1 MIDILLSES
10 FLSLLAIN
18 AIAAIGMNIVY
29 ASGQLNLGQAGF
41 LAIGAYTVAVLDV
54 ELGWPL
60 LPLLM
65 AGAAVSAVV
74 AVPIALGASRLRGIY
89 LIMGTLAVGEIV
101 RIAIGNIDEVGGL
114 QGYFGQAPVSTG
126 GIFGSLIAVLALAAF
141 LMASRVG
148 LQIRAVFDDEDAAAA
163 AGVATRRIRVL
174 AVVTSAATVGVAGGL
189 LAKWLTFISPSD
201 FGILK
206 SFEIAL
212 YTLIGGVHSLLGAL
226 AGATFTSGVDK
237 VLGSVERIDYIPTA
251 LHFLDDWRQVIYGSL
266 VIVLIAML
274 PEGLVSRSAAL
285 RFQRPF
291 RRLRRTLE
299 RRGRSAAAP
308 LTPPPRDRGAV
319 RLRLD
324 RVGHRYGGVVALD
337 GVTLEVRAGEILAL
351 IGANGAG
358 KSTLIEVV
366 SGRVASQQGAVTLDG
381 ERIDRL
387 RPERRTRAGVART
400 FQSVR
405 TFAHLTVEETLR
417 LGAMAAARASRR
429 TIDDVAN
436 LIGLGDRLDA
446 LPAELTL
453 ADQRRLEIGRAL
465 AGHPTLLMLDEPSV
479 GMNDDEREELA
490 GLIGEIRDRGIA
502 VVLVDHNLD
511 LALGLADRV
520 AVLDFGTLL
529 TVATPQDV
537 VNDDRVRAAYM
548 GVEDLA
554 AGAEAVPE

>member
-1 MIDILLSES
+1 
-10 FLSLLAIN
+10 
-18 AIAAIGMNIVY
+18 
-29 ASGQLNLGQAGF
+29 
-41 LAIGAYTVAVLDV
+41 
-54 ELGWPL
+54 
-60 LPLLM
+60 
-65 AGAAVSAVV
+65 
-74 AVPIALGASRLRGIY
+74 
-89 LIMGTLAVGEIV
+89 
-101 RIAIGNIDEVGGL
+101 
-114 QGYFGQAPVSTG
+114 
-126 GIFGSLIAVLALAAF
+126 
-141 LMASRVG
+141 
-148 LQIRAVFDDEDAAAA
+148 
-163 AGVATRRIRVL
+163 
-174 AVVTSAATVGVAGGL
+174 
-189 LAKWLTFISPSD
+189 
-201 FGILK
+201 
-206 SFEIAL
+206 
-212 YTLIGGVHSLLGAL
+212 
-226 AGATFTSGVDK
+226 
-237 VLGSVERIDYIPTA
+237 
-251 LHFLDDWRQVIYGSL
+251 
-266 VIVLIAML
+266 
-274 PEGLVSRSAAL
+274 
-285 RFQRPF
+285 
-291 RRLRRTLE
+291 
-299 RRGRSAAAP
+299 
-308 LTPPPRDRGAV
+308 
-319 RLRLD
+319 
-324 RVGHRYGGVVALD
+324 
-337 GVTLEVRAGEILAL
+337 
-351 IGANGAG
+351 
-358 KSTLIEVV
+358 LIEVV

-429 TIDDVAN
+429 TIDDAAN

-465 AGHPTLLMLDEPSV
+465 AGDPTLLMLDEPSV

>member
-465 AGHPTLLMLDEPSV
+465 AGDPTLLMLDEPSV

>member
-126 GIFGSLIAVLALAAF
+126 GIFGSLIAVLALAAL

-226 AGATFTSGVDK
+226 VGATFTSGVDK

-299 RRGRSAAAP
+299 RRRRSAAAP

-417 LGAMAAARASRR
+417 LGAVASARASRR
-429 TIDDVAN
+429 TVDDVAN

-465 AGHPTLLMLDEPSV
+465 AGDPTLLMLDEPSV

-490 GLIGEIRDRGIA
+490 GLIGELRDRGIA

>member
-465 AGHPTLLMLDEPSV
+465 AGEPTLVMLDEPSV
-479 GMNDDEREELA
+479 GMNDDERDELA